1 VGVGWLAAWVAFT
14 ASIRLLISV
23 VFINHE
29 VWVHAYRNHP
39 LKAGPKQSMIRL
51 VIGRLDY
58 RGINGSP
65 AITFKDYDGS
75 VRLGGV
81 PDMEL
86 RPITKLVINRLFSAL
101 GIQFDASNVK
111 RLGDVFEYCVQCSW
125 FSGFINLVSDALPSN
140 AIVTVPTPMIEPVS
154 TIIGLALAFNNPNF
168 EVELYS
174 DLWPQITDALAQARA
189 LGLRLTIHTSVLDI
203 NRIYVFDEIIRRFIR
218 LPRIDVLTGS
228 TEFTNKVEVAG
239 ENYRT
244 PTLQPNPVKVEPL
257 VAEPKIDEEVVN
269 VVKTLGI
276 ELGGVS
282 TLKAL
287 SDLVGS
293 DAVVRA
299 VSMGYLVYNPM
310 DLTVRLSSKGL
321 ALTEEEGTEEEK
333 QGGGESG

>member
-1 VGVGWLAAWVAFT
+1 
-14 ASIRLLISV
+14 
-23 VFINHE
+23 
-29 VWVHAYRNHP
+29 
-39 LKAGPKQSMIRL
+39 MIRL
-51 VIGRLDY
+51 VVGRLDY
-58 RGINGSP
+58 RGVNGPP
-65 AITFKDYDGS
+65 AITFKDYDNAA
-75 VRLGGV
+75 RLNGV

-125 FSGFINLVSDALPSN
+125 FSGFIGFVGKALPDK
-140 AIVTVPTPMIEPVS
+140 AIATVPVPIIEPLS
-154 TIIGLALAFNNPNF
+154 SIIGLALAFNNPNF

-174 DLWPQITDALAQARA
+174 DLWPLLTDVLTQAKA

-203 NRIYVFDEIIRRFIR
+203 NRIYVFDEVVRRYFR

-228 TEFTNKVEVAG
+228 TDFSNKIEVVG
-239 ENYRT
+239 ESYRT
-244 PTLQPNPVKVEPL
+244 PTLQPTSL
-257 VAEPKIDEEVVN
+257 RAEPSVTEPRIDEEVVN

-293 DAVVRA
+293 EAVIKA
-299 VSMGYLVYNPM
+299 VTMGYLVYNPM
-310 DLTVRLSSKGL
+310 DLTVRLSAKGL
-321 ALTEEEGTEEEK
+321 ALLRTVSEETS
-333 QGGGESG
+333 QGGGQGG

>member
-1 VGVGWLAAWVAFT
+1 
-14 ASIRLLISV
+14 
-23 VFINHE
+23 
-29 VWVHAYRNHP
+29 
-39 LKAGPKQSMIRL
+39 MIRL
-51 VIGRLDY
+51 VVGRLDY
-58 RGINGSP
+58 RGVNGPP

-140 AIVTVPTPMIEPVS
+140 AIVTVPTPIIEPIS
-154 TIIGLALAFNNPNF
+154 TLIGLALAFNTGL

-174 DLWPQITDALAQARA
+174 DLWPLLTDVLTQAKA
-189 LGLRLTIHTSVLDI
+189 LGLRLTIHTSVLDY
-203 NRIYVFDEIIRRFIR
+203 NRLYAFDEVVRRYIR

-228 TEFTNKVEVAG
+228 TDFTNKVEVVD
-239 ENYRT
+239 ETYRT
-244 PTLQPNPVKVEPL
+244 PTLQPTSL
-257 VAEPKIDEEVVN
+257 RAEPSVTEPRIDEEVVN

-293 DAVVRA
+293 EAVIKA
-299 VSMGYLVYNPM
+299 VTMGYLVYNPM
-310 DLTVRLSSKGL
+310 DLTVRLSAKGL
-321 ALTEEEGTEEEK
+321 ALLRTVSEETS
-333 QGGGESG
+333 QGGGQGG

>member
-1 VGVGWLAAWVAFT
+1 
-14 ASIRLLISV
+14 
-23 VFINHE
+23 
-29 VWVHAYRNHP
+29 
-39 LKAGPKQSMIRL
+39 MIRL

-58 RGINGSP
+58 GGVSGAP
-65 AITFKDYDGS
+65 AITFKDYDNA

-101 GIQFDASNVK
+101 GIQFDVSNVK

-140 AIVTVPTPMIEPVS
+140 AIVTVPTPIIEPVS
-154 TIIGLALAFNNPNF
+154 TLIGLALAFNTGL
-168 EVELYS
+168 ETELYS
-174 DLWPQITDALAQARA
+174 DLWPLLTDILTQAKA
-189 LGLRLTIHTSVLDI
+189 LGLRLTIHTSVLDY
-203 NRIYVFDEIIRRFIR
+203 NRIYVFDEIVRRHIR

-228 TEFTNKVEVAG
+228 TDFTNKVEVIG
-239 ENYRT
+239 ESYRT
-244 PTLQPNPVKVEPL
+244 PTIQPNPVKVEPS
-257 VAEPKIDEEVVN
+257 VIEPRIDEEVVN

-293 DAVVRA
+293 EAVIKA
-299 VSMGYLVYNPM
+299 VTMGYLVYNPM

-321 ALTEEEGTEEEK
+321 ALLRAITEEEVTEEEN
-333 QGGGESG
+333 QGNGEGG

>member
-1 VGVGWLAAWVAFT
+1 
-14 ASIRLLISV
+14 
-23 VFINHE
+23 
-29 VWVHAYRNHP
+29 
-39 LKAGPKQSMIRL
+39 MIRL

-58 RGINGSP
+58 RGVGGAP
-65 AITFKDYDGS
+65 AITFKEYDGS
-75 VRLGGV
+75 VRLDGV

-86 RPITKLVINRLFSAL
+86 KPLTRLVINKLFNVL
-101 GIQFDASNVK
+101 GIQFDASSAK

-125 FSGFINLVSDALPSN
+125 FSGFIGFVGEALPDK
-140 AIVTVPTPMIEPVS
+140 AIATVPVPIIEPVS
-154 TIIGLALAFNNPNF
+154 TLIGLALAFNNPNF

-174 DLWPQITDALAQARA
+174 DLWSLLTDVLTQAKA
-189 LGLRLTIHTSVLDI
+189 LGLRLTIHTSVLDYS
-203 NRIYVFDEIIRRFIR
+203 RLYAFDEIVRRYIR
-218 LPRIDVLTGS
+218 LPRIDMLTNT

-244 PTLQPNPVKVEPL
+244 PTIQASPVKVEPS
-257 VAEPKIDEEVVN
+257 VIEPRIDEEVINAVRA
-269 VVKTLGI
+269 LGL

-310 DLTVRLSSKGL
+310 DLTVRLSAKGL
-321 ALTEEEGTEEEK
+321 ALLRATTEEEN
-333 QGGGESG
+333 QGNGEGG